1 MTSMTIRP
9 NSIHTSTIE
18 VNPNCVG
25 IIIGRGGKN
34 IQSLIA
40 QHQGIKIKGPK
51 RGDARQVFS
60 VSGASTQEVHAAI
73 ANIRHTAAKWEQ
85 WRISQMNS
93 DSLRRQATRNA
104 RFKRNADIKAGE
116 FTQVRSYP
124 TRIKVTSPGPSI
136 RSRKKV
142 FTFGELD
149 SSSDE
154 EEDEMTMVEP
164 HVKKTPLQGSW
175 AQPLKIDAASVNAL
189 PSSPKDDQLLARK
202 RVCQRARNAYEGS
215 SKLQD
220 LVANTNS
227 SFETDEQVKQTTIQR
242 PRRIIDSWA
251 DAADDDD
258 SSDEED
264 DKDDKVDEVNE
275 VTR

>member
-1 MTSMTIRP
+1 MASMTIRP

-34 IQSLIA
+34 IKSLIA

-51 RGDARQVFS
+51 RGDPRQVFS
-60 VSGASTQEVHAAI
+60 VSGASTQEVHAVI
-73 ANIRHTAAKWEQ
+73 ANIRDTAAKWERG
-85 WRISQMNS
+85 RISQMNS

-104 RFKRNADIKAGE
+104 HFKRNADIKAGK
-116 FTQVRSYP
+116 FVQVLSSS
-124 TRIKVTSPGPSI
+124 TRIKATSPGPSF

-149 SSSDE
+149 YSSDE

-175 AQPLKIDAASVNAL
+175 SQPLKIDAASVNAL
-189 PSSPKDDQLLARK
+189 PSSPKDDKLLARK
-202 RVCQRARNAYEGS
+202 RVCQRVRNAYEGS
-215 SKLQD
+215 SKLRA
-220 LVANTNS
+220 LVSDINS
-227 SFETDEQVKQTTIQR
+227 PFETDEQVERTTIQR
-242 PRRIIDSWA
+242 PRRIIGSWA
-251 DAADDDD
+251 DAADEDSDDED
-258 SSDEED
+258 GED
-264 DKDDKVDEVNE
+264 DE